1 MMSITSGIQLPSL
14 VVRVVADSENLRRG
28 LTEVA
33 RTSTRNIDNINKD
46 LNREMQKST
55 RNTIDNVERTSKV
68 ASDEMY
74 QVAKSGADNA
84 QKMYKEI
91 DTEMQN
97 TAKSTISNTEKISQ
111 SLTSMG
117 SKLTKALTV
126 PITGASVAIGKMAMS
141 YEKNIAKVSTLVDES
156 TYNYNQLSKDIIDG
170 SNKMKVAVDE
180 YSEAVYQSISAGVEQ
195 KKAVD
200 FTNNSI
206 KLAKGGFTDASKA
219 VDVLTTILNAYSLSV
234 DEANRVSD
242 LLVNTQNLGKVT
254 VDELA
259 SSMGKVIPTANSV
272 SVDIDNVCTA
282 LAQLTKNGIATAEAT
297 TYYNSMLNELGKSGT
312 TADEVLRN
320 LSGKGFKALID
331 EGKPLTEI
339 LKMLDNA
346 AKKNGKSL
354 SDMFGSAEASK
365 AALTLMKNNG
375 TEYNEILE
383 KMKNSA
389 GATEEAFKKIDST
402 TSEQLAGAW
411 NELKNAGIEL
421 GASLLPIVKE
431 GVVLVKDLVDKF
443 NGLSDSQKK
452 NILQMG
458 LWLACLGPVLSI
470 GGKVIGVVGN
480 IAGAFKTVSASA
492 TVATGV
498 SSMTKSTGI
507 AGLVSKLGALSSVSV
522 LPVVAGIGTVGAS
535 IYALNKR
542 NEYLNTSLATTEE
555 ELPLIQKCFN
565 KLNGNV
571 IKSRAE
577 MEELGLIHKKWS
589 EDISQEVAES
599 LDNTAEQFR
608 NLNFEIDRLNEN
620 DIVIDDTKA
629 NELKNKTKEICNSII
644 DEIKS
649 KSSEAHDSFNEYFK
663 ADGNIDT
670 YEQQILSY
678 FKGNSEYRIQL
689 VQTYEDKINKIYDK
703 ANKQKRELYE
713 SEVAIVKD
721 YEEKIAQIKIEVAT
735 NSNAE
740 YQEAQANFLA
750 KMEELDLEGASNL
763 MQEKAN
769 LRDEEI
775 SQIKEAY
782 NTRINELTLNLNNMN
797 TVQRIAAETEI
808 KRLENEKEQKIKIQE
823 DTYNTYL
830 KVIEEN
836 YPEIYNRIEFWSG
849 KTLTVSDKEAYDAL
863 MKAQEH
869 YANLEQITETGMH
882 RVYNTQTKTYD
893 TMYVKIDEATG
904 KVLGLW
910 NKSNDEIAGCTED
923 MRDEIYNVAHSYEE
937 MTEESR
943 QNLINLVKAN
953 TNYTV
958 QMSAGAKA
966 VVNNLEDITKTSDG
980 TYQGILKINNN
991 PIDVTV
997 NKDGAISNLKDIIK
1011 MMNNIPSI
1019 IHTRVETSYID
1030 INGKSFNSSRY
1041 TSDGRRGYY
1050 YPGHYNGLKSVPYD
1064 GYTARLHKDERVLT
1078 AEENAEYTA
1087 NKVYGTREKSEIT
1100 INSYVNLDGKI
1111 VGKSVDKVN
1120 GASMDLER
1128 RQLGLC

>member
-55 RNTIDNVERTSKV
+55 RNTIDNVERTGKV

-126 PITGASVAIGKMAMS
+126 PIAGASVAIGKMAMS

-219 VDVLTTILNAYSLSV
+219 VDVLTTIINAYSLSA
-234 DEANRVSD
+234 DQATSISD
-242 LLVNTQNLGKVT
+242 KLVATQNLGKTT

-259 SSMGKVIPTANSV
+259 SSMGKVIPTANAAGV
-272 SVDIDNVCTA
+272 NIDNVCTA
-282 LAQLTKNGIATAEAT
+282 MAQLTKNGIATAEAT
-297 TYYNSMLNELGKSGT
+297 TYYNSMLNELSSSGT
-312 TADEVLRN
+312 TADTALRE
-320 LSGKGFKALID
+320 LSGKGFKQLIQ

-339 LKMLDNA
+339 LKLLQDKA
-346 AKKNGKSL
+346 EKSGQSL

-365 AALTLMKNNG
+365 AALTIMKSDG
-375 TEYNEILE
+375 AEYNDILE

-389 GATEEAFKKIDST
+389 GSTEEAFKKIDST

-421 GASLLPIVKE
+421 GTALIPMIKE
-431 GVVLVKDLVDKF
+431 GAGMIKELAQWIS
-443 NGLSDSQKK
+443 GLSDSQKK
-452 NILQMG
+452 SIVQIG
-458 LWLACLGPVLSI
+458 LWVAALGPILSV
-470 GGKVIGVVGN
+470 GGKVIGTVGK
-480 IAGAFKTVSASA
+480 IAGAFKGVSTAAS
-492 TVATGV
+492 VATGV
-498 SSMTKSTGI
+498 SSVSKATGV
-507 AGLVSKLGALSSVSV
+507 AGLVGKLGALSAGSV
-522 LPVVAGIGTVGAS
+522 LPVVAGVAAVGGA
-535 IYALNKR
+535 IYAVHEK
-542 NEYLNTSLATTEE
+542 NEYLNTSLSTTEE
-555 ELPLIQKCFN
+555 ELPLLQKYFN
-565 KLNGNV
+565 ETNGSI
-571 IKSRAE
+571 IKSREE
-577 MEELGLIHKKWS
+577 MEALGLKYHEWS
-589 EDISQEVAES
+589 SDVSPEVAES
-599 LDNTAEQFR
+599 VDATAEQFR
-608 NLNFEIDRLNEN
+608 NLNFEIDRLSTNN
-620 DIVIDDTKA
+620 ITIDESKA
-629 NELKNKTKEICNSII
+629 TELKTRTKKVCDEII

-649 KSSEAHDSFNEYFK
+649 NASEAQKALGDYFK
-663 ADGNIDT
+663 VDGSTDS
-670 YEQQILSY
+670 YETQVLSY
-678 FKGNSEYRIQL
+678 FEDNQKYKVQL
-689 VQTYEDKINKIYDK
+689 VQDYQAKIDAIYDK
-703 ANKQKRELYE
+703 AYSEHRELYA
-713 SEVAIVKD
+713 SETALVKD
-721 YEEKIAQIKIEVAT
+721 YMDKIGQIKIESASTT
-735 NSNAE
+735 NSE
-740 YQEAQANFLA
+740 YQELQANFQA
-750 KMEELDLEGASNL
+750 KMEQMDLDGASQL
-763 MQEKAN
+763 MQEKAK
-769 LRDEEI
+769 LRDDEI
-775 SQIKEAY
+775 AKTKEDY
-782 NTRINELTLNLNNMN
+782 NTKINLLSMNLNNMN
-797 TVQRIAAETEI
+797 TAQRIAAEEEI
-808 KRLENEKEQKIKIQE
+808 RQLESERDEKIKTQE
-823 DTYNTYL
+823 DTYNGYL
-830 KVIEEN
+830 KTIEEN
-836 YPEIYNRIEFWSG
+836 YPEIYSRIEFWSG
-849 KTLTVSDKEAYDAL
+849 KTLSVNDKEAYDAL

-980 TYQGILKINNN
+980 TYRGILKINNN
-991 PIDVTV
+991 PVDVVV

-1019 IHTRVETSYID
+1019 IHTRVETSYTD
-1030 INGKSFNSSRY
+1030 INGNSFNSSRY
-1041 TSDGRRGYY
+1041 TSDGRGGYY
-1050 YPGHYNGLKSVPYD
+1050 YPGHYNGLNNVPYD
-1064 GYTARLHKDERVLT
+1064 GYTARLHKNERVLT
-1078 AEENAEYTA
+1078 AKENAEYTA

-1100 INSYVNLDGKI
+1100 INSYVNLDGKV